1 MLNRLKEEAELLTK
15 QISLMRSTAI
25 ELRQKG
31 GEPSDTFK
39 KLLCGKVARLRH
51 IEQLNG
57 GGDGDKQSCDY
68 GQDNP
73 RS

>member
-25 ELRQKG
+25 ELRHKG

-39 KLLCGKVARLRH
+39 KLLCGKVARLK
-51 IEQLNG
+51 ELN
-57 GGDGDKQSCDY
+57 
-68 GQDNP
+68 QDINNKIQFEKENENG
-73 RS
+73 